1 MCHLS
6 TEYCESRLNSFCVI
20 LLTNK
25 QIHNLHKG
33 GKIHLSRVSHMFTD
47 FSINC
52 WSELNNERL
61 SLCLAGSDAQSH
73 QRRALASLQST
84 IAEHVEQLK
93 DMEKRTLMV
102 SEC

>member
-1 MCHLS
+1 
-6 TEYCESRLNSFCVI
+6 
-20 LLTNK
+20 
-25 QIHNLHKG
+25 
-33 GKIHLSRVSHMFTD
+33 MFTD

-102 SEC
+102 SEWRLLFFSHLIESCSRYWWVVT